1 MFKVIGGVAVGA
13 AAMLLAP
20 SLMSAL
26 APVVKPVTKTLIKGG
41 LLAFE
46 AGKQVFQESRSALA
60 GAVESIEDL
69 SAEARAE
76 LAESQREPAKTRK
89 KIEA

>member
-1 MFKVIGGVAVGA
+1 MIQVIGGIAAGA
-13 AAMLLAP
+13 AAMILAP
-20 SLMSAL
+20 SLMSAI
-26 APVVKPVTKTLIKGG
+26 APVFKPITKTLIKGG

-60 GAVESIEDL
+60 SAVESIEDL

-76 LAESQREPAKTRK
+76 LVESQKEPAKTRK
-89 KIEA
+89 K